1 MDIENKKYNNMGNEK
16 VLDEIN
22 DNSESENNDE
32 PKYVIDIIPSANKL
46 KAYLR
51 VRSVKSDSDIKP
63 EEIFKYLKNLD
74 IVYGIQKDE
83 IIEYCE
89 NKNYIRELVVAK
101 GLDPKNEVN
110 AKLVYNFDT
119 DNTIKFKEKDDGSID
134 FKSMENIRKVHKD
147 DVICYKVP
155 IEQGSCGVD
164 IYGNE
169 VLYSKAKD
177 VSLPA
182 GKNTY
187 ISEDELSLLSSVDGC
202 INMRGNFLD
211 VENVYTVDS
220 VDHSTGNIDFV
231 GSVIVRGDVR
241 SGFTVKAKENIT
253 VKGMVESSVLE
264 AGGDI
269 TISNGMNGRG
279 KGRIETKGNVTSKYL
294 ENCTVHSSKN
304 VYSDAIINSEVV
316 AGENIILKGMRGAL
330 IGGKC
335 TAGKVLYAKA
345 IGTKNNLKTTID
357 IDLGKFLNYQNE
369 KAKNDKIIEQLET
382 SLESREKE
390 LVEIEKKAKSLLPYV
405 KKSPEN
411 EKMYKL
417 NIIKKV
423 QVTKEISNLKSK
435 IIEHQAENNMI
446 SDFKVI
452 CTGIIYA
459 NTKISIGWIKYIARE
474 DLSYS
479 KLYNDGSDIKIVQL
493 LPSDVNMEV

>member
-1 MDIENKKYNNMGNEK
+1 MNIENEKYNNMGNEK
-16 VLDEIN
+16 DLNDIN
-22 DNSESENNDE
+22 NENDLENNEE
-32 PKYVIDIIPSANKL
+32 PKYIIDIIPSANKL

-51 VRSVKSDSDIKP
+51 VRSMKEDSDIEPK
-63 EEIFKYLKNLD
+63 EIFNYLKNLD
-74 IVYGIQKDE
+74 IVYGIQKKA
-83 IIEYCE
+83 IIDYCN
-89 NKNYIRELVVAK
+89 NKNYLRELVVAK
-101 GLDPKNEVN
+101 GMDPQDEVD
-110 AKLVYNFDT
+110 AKIVYNFDT
-119 DNTIKFKEKDDGSID
+119 DNTVKFKENDDGSID
-134 FKSMENIRKVHKD
+134 FKSMENIREVHKD

-155 IEQGSCGVD
+155 IESGCCGID
-164 IYGNE
+164 IYGND
-169 VLYSKAKD
+169 VSYNKGKD
-177 VSLPA
+177 VSLPT

-187 ISEDELSLLSSVDGC
+187 ISEDDLSVLSSVDGC
-202 INMRGNFLD
+202 INMKGNSLD
-211 VENVYTVDS
+211 IENVYTVDA

-231 GSVIVRGDVR
+231 GSVIVKGDVR

-253 VKGMVESSVLE
+253 VKGMVESSILE

-294 ENCTVHSSKN
+294 ENCTVYSSKN
-304 VYSDAIINSEVV
+304 IYSDAIINSEVV
-316 AGENIILKGMRGAL
+316 AGENIVLKGMRGAL

-335 TAGKVLYAKA
+335 TAGKIVFAKT

-357 IDLGKFLNYQNE
+357 IDLGKFLNFQNE
-369 KAKNDKIIEQLET
+369 KAKNDKIINQLED
-382 SLESREKE
+382 SLASRNKE
-390 LVEIEKKAKSLLPYV
+390 LVEIDKRAKALLPYV

-411 EKMYKL
+411 EKLYKL

-423 QVTKEISNLKSK
+423 QVNKEISNLKSK
-435 IIEHQAENNMI
+435 IFEHKAENNMI

-452 CTGIIYA
+452 CTGVIYA

-493 LPSDVNMEV
+493 LPSDINVEV